1 MTVSEE
7 IKLQAKLLEW
17 EAPKGLSANLKGYNA
32 GDYIWVTNCIVVA
45 RISRSCY
52 ILNVSWRES
61 IKELTTLPEDAVKG
75 WLTPIQWKDNEYG
88 VYAKVEAYD
97 MSIWV
102 TVDNLELFGNG
113 DYDYDVWIDRTGKFL
128 WLTEMGKK
136 EVIGVI
142 AGIRGI
148 NERLEELRKRNK
160 KGDKNGR
167 N

>member
-52 ILNVSWRES
+52 MLNVSWRES

-75 WLTPIQWKDNEYG
+75 WLTPTQWRDNEYG
-88 VYAKVEAYD
+88 VCVKVETYD

-102 TVDNLELFGNG
+102 TLDNLELFGNG
-113 DYDYDVWIDRTGKFL
+113 GYDVWIGHKGKFL
-128 WLTEMGKK
+128 WLTEMGTK

-142 AGIRGI
+142 AGVRGI
-148 NERLEELRKRNK
+148 NERLEALRHE